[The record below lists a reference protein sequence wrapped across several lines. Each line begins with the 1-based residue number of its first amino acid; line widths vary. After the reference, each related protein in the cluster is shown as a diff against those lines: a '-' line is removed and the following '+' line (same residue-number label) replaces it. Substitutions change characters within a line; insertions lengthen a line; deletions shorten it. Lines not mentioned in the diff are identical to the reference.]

1 MATKIRARLRALV
14 RTLTGRTASELQ
26 QVTDIFGRRYTLDPR
41 RMLLVPPLAGGAPDG
56 DGEEGDAGGEG
67 DGGDAD
73 GAGDGDDDHA
83 PTLREQRRN
92 SPPGE
97 DAGVEEWKRYA
108 RAWQDRAQSD
118 KTAVELKRERKQREE
133 LERKLKERE
142 DGDKTEQE
150 KAIDDAKAEVR
161 AEVEAERRHDRLEVA
176 VTRLAARTFA
186 DTEDALIHLE
196 RAIKAGDVDQDDIF
210 DSDGRVQT
218 DAVKTALTEL
228 LERKPHLAAGD
239 GTPPPGDSDAGKGR
253 GSKGAEAMS
262 PADHLAVIQG
272 RRKAA

>member
-14 RTLTGRTASELQ
+14 STLTRRTAGERLQ
-26 QVTDIFGRRYTLDPR
+26 QVTDIFGRTWTLDTQ
-41 RMLLVPPLAGGAPDG
+41 RMRLVPPLAGA
-56 DGEEGDAGGEG
+56 DGEGEG
-67 DGGDAD
+67 DGEGDGD
-73 GAGDGDDDHA
+73 GAGAAGDGDEGDGEPA

-97 DAGVEEWKRYA
+97 DAGVEEWKKYA

-118 KTAVELKRERKQREE
+118 KTAVELKRERKQRED
-133 LERKLKERE
+133 LERKLKEFE
-142 DGDKTEQE
+142 DSDKSDQE

-161 AEVEAERRHDRLEVA
+161 AELDAERRHDRLEVA

-196 RAIKAGDVDQDDIF
+196 RAIKDGDGDQDEIF
-210 DSDGRVQT
+210 DNDGRVQT

-272 RRKAA
+272 RNK